1 MGKKTTEVRRTFT
14 PRFKHDAVNLVVHGG
29 KTVTTVAGDLGIA
42 RSLLQRWKEELS
54 ANDSDAFRGKG
65 RLSIQSKRVRELE
78 KKLRDTTE
86 ERDILKK
93 ALAYFADDQK

>member
-1 MGKKTTEVRRTFT
+1 MGKKTTRVRRTFT
-14 PRFKHDAVNLVVHGG
+14 PQFKRDAVNLVVHGG
-29 KTVTTVAGDLGIA
+29 KTVTAVAGDLGIA

-54 ANDSDAFRGKG
+54 AKDNNAFRGKG
-65 RLSIQSKRVRELE
+65 RLSTQSGRIRELE